1 MKYIRQFFIIAAIS
15 LAAEILHHFIPLM
28 IPSSIYGMVLMFVLL
43 MTGAVKLEQVDQAG
57 HFLID
62 VMPLMFI
69 PAGVGLIDSWTN
81 VSRILIPALI
91 LIVISTFLVIGAAG
105 KTAQTIM
112 TFETG
117 EEAEEEAE
125 EADKESPWEVQ

>member
-1 MKYIRQFFIIAAIS
+1 
-15 LAAEILHHFIPLM
+15 
-28 IPSSIYGMVLMFVLL
+28 
-43 MTGAVKLEQVDQAG
+43 
-57 HFLID
+57 
-62 VMPLMFI
+62 MPLIFI

-81 VSRILIPALI
+81 VSSILIPALI